1 MSSPFH
7 PADSAEQAFRSYIQD
22 LTSEVTDM
30 VIPKARTY
38 GTTELS
44 QLGATLMNVAGKGT
58 VPERGS
64 MQYAVWFYSIGKM
77 ARWTAAVKR
86 GEQPTRDTVLDILVY
101 ALMWL
106 KVEETGEWWVDMPSQ
121 ETSSPSWLHRKGRAE
136 PQIISVNTDG
146 AEKAKAPSAYQAGDR
161 IPTEGVRSTLTNL
174 PVYSVVAPDRDLFD
188 LVWIKTGHNT
198 WYRTGLT
205 GPLFTGE
212 VAESVT
218 DCDIRILY
226 VP

>member
-1 MSSPFH
+1 MPSPSNT
-7 PADSAEQAFRSYIQD
+7 ADSAERAFRSYIQD

-58 VPERGS
+58 TPERDS
-64 MQYAVWFYSIGKM
+64 MQYAVWFYSVGKM

-106 KVEETGEWWVDMPSQ
+106 KVEETGEWWVDMPNQ
-121 ETSSPSWLHRKGRAE
+121 EEDLLPSWLHENDRAT
-136 PQIISVNTDG
+136 PQVIPAHTD
-146 AEKAKAPSAYQAGDR
+146 EAKEEGTCAYRAGDR
-161 IPTEGVRSTLTNL
+161 FPTEMVRPVLDNL
-174 PVYSVVAPDRDLFD
+174 PVYSVIALDLDLFD
-188 LVWIKTGHNT
+188 LVWIKTGPNT
-198 WYRTGLT
+198 WIRTGAQESLST
-205 GPLFTGE
+205 EE
-212 VAESVT
+212 VVYSVT
-218 DCDIRILY
+218 DCGIHILY

>member
-1 MSSPFH
+1 MPSPSH

-121 ETSSPSWLHRKGRAE
+121 ETPSPSWLHRKGRAE

-161 IPTEGVRSTLTNL
+161 IPTEGVRPALTNL
-174 PVYSVVAPDRDLFD
+174 PKRSVVGLDQGRSG
-188 LVWIKTGHNT
+188 LVWVKTDPNT
-198 WYRTGLT
+198 WYRTGFLEPLT
-205 GPLFTGE
+205 TEE
-212 VAESVT
+212 VADS
-218 DCDIRILY
+218 IIPYSIKILY